1 MYLDYSCGE
10 GFECEQVCYM
20 KVFYILEYFFNMYPP
35 EMGLLCQK
43 V

>member
-1 MYLDYSCGE
+1 MWTGTLRE
-10 GFECEQVCYM
+10 G
-20 KVFYILEYFFNMYPP
+20 FYILEYFFNMCSP